1 MNGDD
6 YKKMMGLII
15 PLIPKTDDA
24 DTSSMFLGS
33 IMANIIISQDKK
45 QEWPSIMMHVS
56 CILADHILI
65 EKERKGFLATTAEAE
80 EEALRAANDFM
91 ANILGK

>member
-6 YKKMMGLII
+6 YKKMIGII
-15 PLIPKTDDA
+15 ISTIPKTDDE

-33 IMANIIISQDKK
+33 IMANIIISQDRK

-56 CILADHILI
+56 CILADHILS
-65 EKERKGFLATTAEAE
+65 EKERQGFLATTAEAE

>member
-1 MNGDD
+1 MDRDD

-24 DTSSMFLGS
+24 DTSSKFLAS

-45 QEWPSIMMHVS
+45 QEWTSIMMHVS
-56 CILADHILI
+56 CIIADHILL
-65 EKERKGFLATTAEAE
+65 EKEREGFLAATAGAE

-91 ANILGK
+91 DNILGK

>member
-1 MNGDD
+1 MERDD

-15 PLIPKTDDA
+15 ALIPKTSDA
-24 DTSSMFLGS
+24 DTASKFLAS
-33 IMANIIISQDKK
+33 IMANIILSQDKK

-56 CILADHILI
+56 CILADHILL